1 MEAIDLS
8 RDISF
13 FIWMRYALV
22 SLEGVFIREEKPARD
37 VLRRIIQMCVD
48 VADIHAIV
56 SVEGGLRTS
65 LEQTSKRR

>member
-22 SLEGVFIREEKPARD
+22 SLEGVFIRERKPARD
-37 VLRRIIQMCVD
+37 ALRRIIQTCVD

-56 SVEGGLRTS
+56 SVEDGLRTY
-65 LEQTSKRR
+65 LKQTLKRR